1 MSKKVIAII
10 FAIVAAILYAIN
22 IPISKL
28 LLNDINPTMMAS
40 YLYLGA
46 GIGIGI
52 VSLIK
57 KKNFKEIF

>member
-10 FAIVAAILYAIN
+10 FAILAAILYAIN

-40 YLYLGA
+40 YLYL
-46 GIGIGI
+46 
-52 VSLIK
+52 VT
-57 KKNFKEIF
+57 NMM